1 MPSVHSGDESAS
13 AAPSGTVT
21 ESPHELSTAAS
32 SPHAATSDLERD
44 LNSNPASEPA
54 SEPTSE
60 LESEPVGGDAAV
72 TDTPVAPRASTLPWL
87 DRLSPWL
94 LGLAAIIARLATGAT
109 GPTDWD
115 SAQYASGVLGFDVTH
130 GRPQPP
136 GYWLYV
142 MTGRAIHVVSGAGA
156 VPSLVVVAAIASGL
170 AVALVVIAG
179 RDLYGRWVGLGAGV
193 VMATSPFVWFSGS
206 IVASYS
212 FDLLAAPALIILAWR
227 ARPHSWHGAVAL
239 ATLGLLAGFRQS
251 IIQAFVLLALLA
263 VAASV
268 RRIREGIIA
277 VGAFAAAV
285 AVWFL
290 PMALMQPGGISTW
303 VRATRAEA
311 TGAAQATSVLVGAP
325 GGAVNLGAAA
335 AALVVALAPLAVVA
349 LVSAMAL
356 GVRRLRASSE
366 QESPSDAPRTPDFAA
381 QSVEHSSG
389 DSMPVTSDQGA
400 PGAWERPWFQS
411 RTSILIAAIV
421 PPLLVISLVQFAK
434 GGYLL
439 SVLPGATI
447 ALLALPAQF
456 VRSTG
461 YPSDR
466 RTARGTT
473 ASAVVVSVLVLCVAA
488 LGVQRFLADPGVLPP
503 AWVHTASG
511 PWFVQPRYQAPYPQT
526 RSAIDTADAVNASL
540 ATLGVFVH
548 PSRDVVVLT
557 VPDGG
562 SLIYRNAG
570 WELPQDRV
578 ALIDNGVLLYNQLHR
593 SLFYASGRTIEV
605 GPGGVA
611 YFVASPALRDL
622 YRLTGTGAAGQVL
635 HARPIGGFLVFRVRP
650 GSSVLGVTVRQVA
663 GPRPLGHGL

>member
-21 ESPHELSTAAS
+21 ESPPGVVTAAG
-32 SPHAATSDLERD
+32 SPRTAISDPERD
-44 LNSNPASEPA
+44 PGSELNSA
-54 SEPTSE
+54 
-60 LESEPVGGDAAV
+60 PVNDQATATGGSV
-72 TDTPVAPRASTLPWL
+72 TPGRSISPWL

-94 LGLAAIIARLATGAT
+94 LGLAAVVARLTTGAT

-142 MTGRAIHVVSGAGA
+142 MTGRALHVVSGAGA
-156 VPSLVVVAAIASGL
+156 VPSLVVVSAIASGL
-170 AVALVVIAG
+170 AVALMVIAG
-179 RDLYGRWVGLGAGV
+179 RDLYGRWVGLAAGV

-206 IVASYS
+206 IAASYS
-212 FDLLAAPALIILAWR
+212 FDLLVAPALIILAWR
-227 ARPHSWHGAVAL
+227 ARPHSWHGAGAL
-239 ATLGLLAGFRQS
+239 AALGLLAGFRQS

-268 RRIREGIIA
+268 RRIREGIVV

-290 PMALMQPGGISTW
+290 PMVLMQPGGISTW

-325 GGAVNLGAAA
+325 GGAVNLGAVAA
-335 AALVVALAPLAVVA
+335 AVVVALGPLAVVA
-349 LVSAMAL
+349 LVSAIAL
-356 GVRRLRASSE
+356 GIRRLGASSG
-366 QESPSDAPRTPDFAA
+366 QESQADAPVTPDSDAK
-381 QSVEHSSG
+381 SIEHSSG
-389 DSMPVTSDQGA
+389 DSIPGASDQGA
-400 PGAWERPWFQS
+400 ADAWVRPWFQS
-411 RTSILIAAIV
+411 RTSILIAATV

-447 ALLALPAQF
+447 ALLALPAQL
-456 VRSTG
+456 VRSKDD
-461 YPSDR
+461 PSGR
-466 RTARGTT
+466 RTERGNT
-473 ASAVVVSVLVLCVAA
+473 ASTAWAVVLSVLVLCVAS

-503 AWVHTASG
+503 AWVHSSSG
-511 PWFVQPRYQAPYPQT
+511 PWFVQPRYQAPYSQT
-526 RSAIDTADAVNASL
+526 RSAIDTADAVDASL
-540 ATLGVFVH
+540 AALGPFVDS
-548 PSRDVVVLT
+548 SRDVVVLT

-578 ALIDNGVLLYNQLHR
+578 ALIDNGVLLYNQLNR
-593 SLFYASGRTIEV
+593 SLFYSSGRTIEV

-622 YRLTGTGAAGQVL
+622 YRLTGTGAAGQVQ
-635 HARPIGGFLVFRVRP
+635 HAGPIGGFLVFRVRP
-650 GSSVLGVTVRQVA
+650 GSTVLGVTVRQVA